1 MHVGRGRRRRL
12 SGLSRR
18 RRRGIRSAGG
28 KDSLGSR
35 VSKLY
40 TCAAG
45 SRSPVTRVDEVRA

>member
-1 MHVGRGRRRRL
+1 MGFQDGGVGALGCV
-12 SGLSRR
+12 
-18 RRRGIRSAGG
+18 GG

-45 SRSPVTRVDEVRA
+45 SRSPVTRVDEVQE